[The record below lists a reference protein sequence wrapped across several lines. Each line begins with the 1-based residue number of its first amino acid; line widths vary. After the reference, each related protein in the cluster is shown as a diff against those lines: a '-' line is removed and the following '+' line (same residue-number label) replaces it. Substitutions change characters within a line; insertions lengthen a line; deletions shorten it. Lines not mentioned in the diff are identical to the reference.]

1 MNRWRKGIASWKCGD
16 TLYQSIP
23 FTWLLPD
30 AEREARDHKGPVVA
44 GGPAVQLCGAPWAET
59 PDLMPFNAL
68 SFHNPCATFTTRG
81 CPNSCSF
88 CAVPK
93 TEGDFVEL
101 LSWKPAP
108 MVCDNNLF
116 AATRRHFERVI
127 DSLLPF
133 PMVDFNQGLEAR
145 RLTGWH
151 IDQIRRL
158 QGVKIRFAFDHV
170 NAEFTVRHAVEQC
183 KANGL
188 RDIGVYVLI
197 GYKDTP
203 DDAHYRLETVRSWGI
218 YPNPMRYQP
227 LDCLVKNSFVG
238 DGWTEEELKRTMRYY
253 SRLSQLNGIPYEEYT
268 TRRYDKNQT
277 AFEWGEI
284 P

>member
-1 MNRWRKGIASWKCGD
+1 
-16 TLYQSIP
+16 
-23 FTWLLPD
+23 
-30 AEREARDHKGPVVA
+30 
-44 GGPAVQLCGAPWAET
+44 
-59 PDLMPFNAL
+59 
-68 SFHNPCATFTTRG
+68 
-81 CPNSCSF
+81 
-88 CAVPK
+88 
-93 TEGDFVEL
+93 
-101 LSWKPAP
+101 

-158 QGVKIRFAFDHV
+158 QGVKVRFAFDHV
-170 NAEFTVRHAVEQC
+170 NAETSVRDAVYKC
-183 KANGL
+183 KESGL

-197 GYKDTP
+197 GYKDTS
-203 DDAHYRLETVRSWGI
+203 DDAHYRLEIVRSWGI

-268 TRRYDKNQT
+268 TRRCDKNQT
-277 AFEWGEI
+277 SFEWGAI
-284 P
+284 T